1 MSSSDEVKHQLTP
14 EGKFTLWIL
23 LCELSVF
30 VLFLVLGQPKVGLGV
45 CICMAVFLTA
55 LRATWNLH
63 GNSWY
68 WGAVVIALVLQGPFN
83 FNVPWSDHAFRGTAL
98 LPFGFL
104 DLFVVWGCIKLTE
117 KIMKRS

>member
-68 WGAVVIALVLQGPFN
+68 WGAVVIALVLQGPFI
-83 FNVPWSDHAFRGTAL
+83 FNVPWSDHAFRG
-98 LPFGFL
+98 
-104 DLFVVWGCIKLTE
+104 FVRCVGMYKADRKNHE
-117 KIMKRS
+117 KIIIENSR